1 MKLIHLFILLL
12 KDREMKKQQGF
23 TLIEL
28 MIVVAI
34 IGVLSAI
41 AIPAYKNY
49 VTKGELASAVAT
61 MKALITPT
69 ELYIQENG
77 DIASGTAVASAAG
90 TTGSENT
97 LGTISFTGTNELQFQ
112 FNNTSSVNN
121 ATVTLTRNADTGWAC
136 SISGATATV
145 DGCS

>member
-1 MKLIHLFILLL
+1 
-12 KDREMKKQQGF
+12 MKKQQGF

-49 VTKGELASAVAT
+49 VTKSEASSALAT
-61 MKALITPT
+61 LKALVTPT

-77 DIASGTAVASAAG
+77 DIKANSAVSAAG
-90 TTGSENT
+90 TTQKANSLGDITFSATNT
-97 LGTISFTGTNELQFQ
+97 LQFK
-112 FNNTSSVNN
+112 FNTTSSLDQEYL
-121 ATVTLTRNADTGWAC
+121 TLERDDNSGWNC
-136 SISGATATV
+136 KPSFIIPV
-145 DGCS
+145 IDGCNSGPASPFNIR